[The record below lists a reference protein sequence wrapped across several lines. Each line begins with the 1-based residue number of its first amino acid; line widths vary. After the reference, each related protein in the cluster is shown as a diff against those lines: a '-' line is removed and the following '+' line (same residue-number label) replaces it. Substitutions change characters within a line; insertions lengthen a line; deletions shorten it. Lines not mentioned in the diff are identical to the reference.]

1 MKIKGFIIV
10 HIASTCE
17 SDEQYTERLLNVSYI
32 DEVRRV
38 SDGRTAISMDGMDN
52 IRTKES
58 FEEVLEKIKEATES

>member
-10 HIASTCE
+10 HIANTCE
-17 SDEQYTERLLNVSYI
+17 NDEQYTERLLNISYI

-38 SDGRTAISMDGMDN
+38 PDGRTAISMDGMDN

-58 FEEVLEKIKEATES
+58 FEEILGKIREAAE

>member
-1 MKIKGFIIV
+1 MTIKGFIIV

-17 SDEQYTERLLNVSYI
+17 NDEQYTERLLNVAYI